1 MMKNIICIV
10 LFMLGSTFHLM
21 AQTDTLTI
29 KSRGGAGR
37 RTTPVDTLIPDIAK
51 IRTDTTGLLDST
63 KADSLT
69 KSVKRNVFVQFFK
82 KDYPNP
88 RKAMI
93 LSLIL
98 PGSGQAYNR
107 KWWKIPIVYG
117 ALGGVGYW
125 EITQIKEYRI
135 LKSSY
140 KALVDENPATT
151 PDARWI
157 KYDRVTLK
165 ANRDISRKNLE
176 RSSLILGLMYLLTV
190 TDAFVDAHMYS
201 FDVSE
206 DLSLQFCPKMQS
218 IAGIGT
224 GFGIGMQVAF

>member
-1 MMKNIICIV
+1 MMKNIICIA
-10 LFMLGSTFHLM
+10 LFILGNTLHIM
-21 AQTDTLTI
+21 AQTDTLTV
-29 KSRGGAGR
+29 KSRGGADR
-37 RTTPVDTLIPDIAK
+37 RTTRVDTLMPDIAK
-51 IRTDTTGLLDST
+51 TVVDTTSRLDST
-63 KADSLT
+63 TIDSLAI
-69 KSVKRNVFVQFFK
+69 SVKRNVFVQFFK

-88 RKAMI
+88 RKALI

-125 EITQIKEYRI
+125 EITQIKEYKV

-140 KALVDENPATT
+140 KALVDDDPATI

-157 KYDRVTLK
+157 KYDKVTLK

-176 RSSLILGLMYLLTV
+176 RSSLILGLMYLLAV

-218 IAGIGT
+218 IVGIGT
-224 GFGIGMQVAF
+224 GFGIGMQMAF

>member
-1 MMKNIICIV
+1 MKNIIYITF
-10 LFMLGSTFHLM
+10 FMFGSILHLS
-21 AQTDTLTI
+21 AQTDTLST
-29 KSRGGAGR
+29 KTRGGANR
-37 RTTPVDTLIPDIAK
+37 QTTRLDTLVPDIAK
-51 IRTDTTGLLDST
+51 TVVDTTNLSDTSNV
-63 KADSLT
+63 DSLA
-69 KSVKRNVFVQFFK
+69 KSIKRNVFVQFFK

-93 LSLIL
+93 LSLAL
-98 PGSGQAYNR
+98 PGAGQAYNR

-125 EITQIKEYRI
+125 ESLQIKEFRSLKRSYR
-135 LKSSY
+135 
-140 KALVDENPATT
+140 ALVDDDPATI

-157 KYDRVTLK
+157 RLDRVTMK

-176 RSSLILGLMYLLTV
+176 RSSLILGLVYLLAV

-201 FDVSE
+201 FDVSD
-206 DLSLQFCPKMQS
+206 DLSLQFCPKLQS